1 MRWDFVK
8 AIIRKDF
15 LEFKKNKYILY
26 TLATF
31 PIVFAIIMP
40 LTILTPILLVGG
52 IDFGHV
58 ETTGPP
64 KLALT
69 YDLNQTEY
77 NLLRTGMNQNETLML
92 KGYHIR
98 NIDASYIIL
107 NGSWIENSSLD
118 YVIIRNCRLNNVT
131 IAHGQIYN
139 TYLVDSSIGQ
149 GDLIDSWGNNVTV
162 TIDVTSFNI
171 KITDLKDPNAIDIND
186 LITTLIA
193 TVLMMFVL
201 IPSATPTIIS
211 SYSIIGEKKNKSL
224 EPILAT
230 PISDLELLTG
240 KILASFL
247 PTIGTT
253 FGAFVVF
260 SIIMGF
266 ISMPILGFNIAF
278 EPILLLGVF
287 LLAPLVCMLSIEA
300 NVFISSKINDIRAAQ
315 QLGSLVVLPLIFL
328 FMIPIMGLA
337 TLGPIVLVL
346 MAFILGLVDAA
357 LMYLTVKVFNRE
369 NILVNW
375 S

>member
-1 MRWDFVK
+1 
-8 AIIRKDF
+8 
-15 LEFKKNKYILY
+15 
-26 TLATF
+26 
-31 PIVFAIIMP
+31 
-40 LTILTPILLVGG
+40 
-52 IDFGHV
+52 
-58 ETTGPP
+58 
-64 KLALT
+64 
-69 YDLNQTEY
+69 
-77 NLLRTGMNQNETLML
+77 
-92 KGYHIR
+92 
-98 NIDASYIIL
+98 
-107 NGSWIENSSLD
+107 
-118 YVIIRNCRLNNVT
+118 
-131 IAHGQIYN
+131 
-139 TYLVDSSIGQ
+139 
-149 GDLIDSWGNNVTV
+149 
-162 TIDVTSFNI
+162 
-171 KITDLKDPNAIDIND
+171 
-186 LITTLIA
+186 
-193 TVLMMFVL
+193 MMFVL

-230 PISDLELLTG
+230 PISDLELLMG

-278 EPILLLGVF
+278 EPTLLLGVF
-287 LLAPLVCMLSIEA
+287 LLAPLVCMLSIVA
-300 NVFISSKINDIRAAQ
+300 NVFISSKVNDIRAAQ

-337 TLGPIVLVL
+337 TLGPVVLVL
-346 MAFILGLVDAA
+346 MALILGLVDGA